1 MCCLGGVVPGVA
13 GTGTGFLVPVVR
25 CWRYRLVA
33 RIGRRRRMLKAVFGR
48 LMLTLTGTQMVIRMA
63 SVSAVAV
70 GLLRVPF
77 PMWVP

>member
-1 MCCLGGVVPGVA
+1 M
-13 GTGTGFLVPVVR
+13 PVVR

-33 RIGRRRRMLKAVFGR
+33 RIGRRRRRMLKAVFGR

-77 PMWVP
+77 PM